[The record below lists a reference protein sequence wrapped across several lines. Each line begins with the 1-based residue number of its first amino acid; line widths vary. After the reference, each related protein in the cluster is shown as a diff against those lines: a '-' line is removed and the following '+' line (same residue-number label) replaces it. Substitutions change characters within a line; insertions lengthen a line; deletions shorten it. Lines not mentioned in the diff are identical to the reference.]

1 MILWH
6 QHLIEYLP
14 VELLY
19 KQHKDCCVLR
29 SQGWGLQRK
38 NYKLVNYVFDNP
50 YYYLYYYHCYIMDW
64 INYHNTNII
73 NININYVP
81 FLTWYDLDFRGL
93 KVGHH
98 ENDLIVDGPME
109 IGGLI
114 YKEHDEKYMSKCLKI
129 LIEKDILIPEIL
141 NWLTK

>member
-1 MILWH
+1 
-6 QHLIEYLP
+6 
-14 VELLY
+14 
-19 KQHKDCCVLR
+19 
-29 SQGWGLQRK
+29 
-38 NYKLVNYVFDNP
+38 
-50 YYYLYYYHCYIMDW
+50 MDW